1 MRPSVPRSMWGLIL
15 GVISCFRAVNNRPY
29 MVVFFFPAL
38 FVGAHIMRPS
48 VSFCAR
54 LPFSTLAR
62 RGARIPAVFSVCA
75 RCSRI
80 RNGAGPLFS
89 CKRGPLEKYP
99 TGIFFNSPPKMRPA
113 AMGISPIAMGD
124 AKGLCPFGFPTTF
137 YKRWTKILSC
147 GVATANLLV
156 MSTQTV
162 NGLLGQYK
170 AGILSA
176 NDRLDG

>member
-1 MRPSVPRSMWGLIL
+1 
-15 GVISCFRAVNNRPY
+15 
-29 MVVFFFPAL
+29 
-38 FVGAHIMRPS
+38 MRPS

-137 YKRWTKILSC
+137 YKRWMKILSC
-147 GVATANLLV
+147 GVATAIFWRCPRKLFFHAIFYQTIFNTKSLSDIGQAFSY
-156 MSTQTV
+156 STFSIGVISNPSQV
-162 NGLLGQYK
+162 SRYSCK
-170 AGILSA
+170 
-176 NDRLDG
+176 

>member
-38 FVGAHIMRPS
+38 FVGAHSMRPS

-99 TGIFFNSPPKMRPA
+99 TGIFFNSPP
-113 AMGISPIAMGD
+113 
-124 AKGLCPFGFPTTF
+124 

>member
-1 MRPSVPRSMWGLIL
+1 MWGAQTIFNVSGGYYLIFDDA
-15 GVISCFRAVNNRPY
+15 C
-29 MVVFFFPAL
+29 
-38 FVGAHIMRPS
+38 
-48 VSFCAR
+48 
-54 LPFSTLAR
+54 
-62 RGARIPAVFSVCA
+62 RGAYYAPVCTPFDVGIDFFVFGRLITAPTWLFLFSCGTCRGVRIPAVFSVCA
-75 RCSRI
+75 RYSRI
-80 RNGAGPLFS
+80 RNVAGPLFS

-113 AMGISPIAMGD
+113 AMRVSPIAIGD
-124 AKGLCPFGFPTTF
+124 AKGRCPFGFPTTF

-147 GVATANLLV
+147 GVATATLLV